1 MTSYATR
8 TSPVVRG
15 KWVLDNLIGV
25 PPPPPL
31 PDVPALKDNTVDGNL
46 TVRKRLAE
54 HRSNADL
61 RGVPQPD
68 GSAGAVAR
76 EVRRRRAPA
85 QRRRAASPIDASGGF
100 PDGSRFADV
109 QGLEA
114 ALLRRPELFVGTVAE
129 KLLTY
134 ASGRG
139 LEYYDAPAIRTI
151 VRDARAKDFRMSSI
165 ILGVVKSQ
173 PFQMRASR

>member
-1 MTSYATR
+1 M
-8 TSPVVRG
+8 
-15 KWVLDNLIGV
+15 GV

-46 TVRKRLAE
+46 TVRRRLAE
-54 HRSNADL
+54 HRSNPTCAACHNLMDPL
-61 RGVPQPD
+61 GLSLEKFD
-68 GSAGAVAR
+68 AVG
-76 EVRRRRAPA
+76 RRRDAEA
-85 QRRRAASPIDASGGF
+85 GVPIDAAGGL

-109 QGLEA
+109 EGLEN

-129 KLLTY
+129 KLLIY

-151 VRDARAKDFRMSSI
+151 LRDARAKDYRLSSI
-165 ILGVVKSQ
+165 LLGVVKSQ
-173 PFQMRASR
+173 PFQMRTSR